1 MIEALLDMLKKES
14 IILFFYIPNVIFTA
28 ILFDVLGVKR
38 VYSLIPIYNVYRLYK
53 EYQGRV
59 WKKNWGVLY
68 NIIFI
73 IVTLCVFSKVLT
85 ILIISF
91 LGPLTIIVILVTRST
106 FLVIQYFP
114 VLKNKLFKA
123 VLLLNVLLPFI
134 LYLLNYSIENYQL
147 IISVSFMIVC
157 FIGAFDMW
165 YKIRSKKYVLYEKLD
180 YGKLNYDEIRVELKS
195 RGRMLIHP
203 VEDGNQEM
211 EDKKEDIE

>member
-147 IISVSFMIVC
+147 IISISFMIVY

-165 YKIRSKKYVLYEKLD
+165 YKIRSRKYVLYEKLD
-180 YGKLNYDEIRVELKS
+180 YGKLSYDEIRVELKS

-203 VEDGNQEM
+203 VEDGKNYYL
-211 EDKKEDIE
+211 

>member
-59 WKKNWGVLY
+59 WKRNWGVLY

-203 VEDGNQEM
+203 VEDGKNYYL
-211 EDKKEDIE
+211 

>member
-180 YGKLNYDEIRVELKS
+180 YGKRSYDEIRVELKS

-203 VEDGNQEM
+203 VEDGKNYYL
-211 EDKKEDIE
+211 

>member
-180 YGKLNYDEIRVELKS
+180 YGKLSYDEIRVELKS
-195 RGRMLIHP
+195 RARMLIHP
-203 VEDGNQEM
+203 VEDGKNYYL
-211 EDKKEDIE
+211 

>member
-1 MIEALLDMLKKES
+1 MLNGLFA
-14 IILFFYIPNVIFTA
+14 IIFFIVILIGYVISVYFST
-28 ILFDVLGVKR
+28 IMFEMLGVR
-38 VYSLIPIYNVYRLYK
+38 TSLAFIPFYNTYLIYK

-91 LGPLTIIVILVTRST
+91 LGPLTIIVILVTRSI

-147 IISVSFMIVC
+147 IISVSFMIVY

-180 YGKLNYDEIRVELKS
+180 YGKLSYDEIRVELKS

-203 VEDGNQEM
+203 VEDG
-211 EDKKEDIE
+211 KSYYL

>member
-203 VEDGNQEM
+203 VEDGKNYYL
-211 EDKKEDIE
+211 

>member
-14 IILFFYIPNVIFTA
+14 IILFFYISNVIFTA

-53 EYQGRV
+53 EYKGRV

-134 LYLLNYSIENYQL
+134 LYSLNYSIENYQL
-147 IISVSFMIVC
+147 IISVNFMIVY
-157 FIGAFDMW
+157 FIGVL
-165 YKIRSKKYVLYEKLD
+165 RSEERRV
-180 YGKLNYDEIRVELKS
+180 GKECRS
-195 RGRMLIHP
+195 RWSPYH
-203 VEDGNQEM
+203 
-211 EDKKEDIE
+211 

>member
-106 FLVIQYFP
+106 F
-114 VLKNKLFKA
+114 
-123 VLLLNVLLPFI
+123 
-134 LYLLNYSIENYQL
+134 
-147 IISVSFMIVC
+147 
-157 FIGAFDMW
+157 
-165 YKIRSKKYVLYEKLD
+165 
-180 YGKLNYDEIRVELKS
+180 
-195 RGRMLIHP
+195 
-203 VEDGNQEM
+203 
-211 EDKKEDIE
+211 